1 MPNIN
6 IDTLR
11 RQILDLKVDR
21 ARQWDAALEAHE
33 ANNKPAYDAAMAEV
47 DKLDASIAEKQAL
60 VDKYVTPDPDTVR
73 GNTPGGA
80 HNTNL
85 TEMRSSNEY
94 VRTFCDAIRNGIT
107 RRDARRSADYHILT
121 DALTEGTD
129 TDGGF
134 LVPVDLQTRI
144 NELRRQFV
152 SLRNLI
158 TVEPVTTLTGYRV
171 LDTAP
176 TKGFTKLSEMGDI
189 PQDDQPAFSRYDFKV
204 EDYGL
209 IVPISNDLLRD
220 NDAGLLQYLAR
231 WMAKKAVIT
240 ENMAILGILAA
251 IESSTTLEAGQEI
264 VGLKKALNVT
274 LDPDIALRARILT
287 NQTSY
292 DVMDNIEDNQGRPMM
307 QPDITAG
314 TGYRFKGKPITAIG
328 NSFLKDDE
336 TGSPLYVGSF
346 ADAITMFDRQVMEL
360 ATTNVGGKAWSTN
373 STEARAIMRMQMKQ
387 VDKEAVV
394 AMKLAAGKNSG
405 VGG

>member
-1 MPNIN
+1 MPILN
-6 IDTLR
+6 IDELR
-11 RQILDLKVDR
+11 RKILDLKNTR
-21 ARQWDAALEAHE
+21 AHQWDDALNALE
-33 ANNKPAYDAAMAEV
+33 NNDQAAYDTAMAQV
-47 DKLDASIAEKQAL
+47 DKSDAEIARHQKL
-60 VDKYVTPDPDTVR
+60 LDKYQPPETDTVR
-73 GNTPGGA
+73 GNTVNGA
-80 HNTNL
+80 NNSNL
-85 TEMRSSNEY
+85 EDLRSSNEY
-94 VRTFCDAIRNGIT
+94 VRTFCDDIRNGIT

-158 TVEPVTTLTGYRV
+158 TVEPVTTQTGYRV

-231 WMAKKAVIT
+231 WMAKKSVIT
-240 ENMAILGILAA
+240 ENLGILEILAA
-251 IESSTTLEAGQEI
+251 IEPSTTLEAGQEI
-264 VGLKKALNVT
+264 VGLKKALNVS

-292 DVMDNIEDNQGRPMM
+292 NVMDNIEDNQG

-314 TGYRFKGKPITAIG
+314 TGYQFKGKPITALG
-328 NSFLKDDE
+328 NFFLKDDA

-360 ATTNVGGKAWSTN
+360 ATTNIGGKAWSTN
-373 STEARAIMRMQMKQ
+373 STEARAIMRFQMKQ

-394 AMKLAAGKNSG
+394 ALKLAAGKNAG

>member
-1 MPNIN
+1 MR
-6 IDTLR
+6 DHEKLLR
-11 RQILDLKVDR
+11 KLLDLKNQR
-21 ARQWDAALEAHE
+21 AKHWTAALNALEGNDQA
-33 ANNKPAYDAAMAEV
+33 AYDAAMAKV
-47 DKLDASIAEKQAL
+47 DELDAEIDKNQKL
-60 VDKYVTPDPDTVR
+60 LDKYQPPEPDTVA
-73 GNTPGGA
+73 GNTPGGE

-85 TEMRSSNEY
+85 TELRSSNEY

-107 RRDARRSADYHILT
+107 RRDARRSADYHVLT

-134 LVPVDLQTRI
+134 LVPVDLETRI

-158 TVEPVTTLTGYRV
+158 NVEPVTTLTGFRV

-176 TKGFTKLSEMGDI
+176 TTGFTKLSEMGDI
-189 PQDDQPAFSRYDFKV
+189 PQDDQPKFSRYDFKV

-220 NDAGLLQYLAR
+220 NDAGLIQYLAR

-240 ENMAILGILAA
+240 ENLEILKILAA
-251 IESSTTLEAGQEI
+251 LEAPVTLEAGQEI
-264 VGLKKALNVT
+264 VGLKKVLNVT
-274 LDPDIALRARILT
+274 LDPDIALRARILC

-292 DVMDNIEDNQGRPMM
+292 DVLDNIEDNQGRPMM

-314 TGYRFKGKPITAIG
+314 TGYQFKGKSIRSIG
-328 NSFLKDDE
+328 NAFLKDDE

-360 ATTNVGGKAWSTN
+360 ATTNIGGKAWSTN
-373 STEARAIMRMQMKQ
+373 STEARAIMRFQMKQ

-394 AMKLAAGKNSG
+394 AVKLAAGKTDG
-405 VGG
+405 E